1 MDKIDIDNI
10 PASIW
15 RRTATHENPI
25 FLAKFAFIF
34 FLLLAVPADAASSRQ
49 SCIRGAMAAG
59 SAALGHPAQLNRL
72 YERYFAG
79 EKIAQLSAG
88 KDWKRYN
95 DAQKNAQRNRVRR
108 FVVGVLAPQFSQYK
122 GSDVRFISES
132 GSKVRGILTGP
143 DGQRQTIT
151 WHFAGACK
159 FLNVSIAGYG
169 SLISL
174 VGRQSVRD

>member
-1 MDKIDIDNI
+1 MNRSVRRIGLSLL
-10 PASIW
+10 SI
-15 RRTATHENPI
+15 R
-25 FLAKFAFIF
+25 
-34 FLLLAVPADAASSRQ
+34 LLLALAFSFGFALPADAGSSRE
-49 SCIRGAMAAG
+49 SCIRSAMAAG
-59 SAALGHPAQLNRL
+59 SAALGHPAQLNKL

-95 DAQKNAQRNRVRR
+95 SAQKNAQRSRVRR
-108 FVVGVLAPQFSQYK
+108 FVVGVLAPQFSRYK

-174 VGRQSVRD
+174 VGRQSLRKN

>member
-1 MDKIDIDNI
+1 MNRSVRRVGLSLL
-10 PASIW
+10 SI
-15 RRTATHENPI
+15 R
-25 FLAKFAFIF
+25 
-34 FLLLAVPADAASSRQ
+34 LLLALAFSFGFALPADAGGSRE
-49 SCIRGAMAAG
+49 SCIRSAMAAG

-95 DAQKNAQRNRVRR
+95 KAQKDAQRSRVRR
-108 FVVGVLAPQFSQYK
+108 FVVGVLAPQFSRYK
-122 GSDVRFISES
+122 GSDIRFISES

-174 VGRQSVRD
+174 VGRQSLRKK